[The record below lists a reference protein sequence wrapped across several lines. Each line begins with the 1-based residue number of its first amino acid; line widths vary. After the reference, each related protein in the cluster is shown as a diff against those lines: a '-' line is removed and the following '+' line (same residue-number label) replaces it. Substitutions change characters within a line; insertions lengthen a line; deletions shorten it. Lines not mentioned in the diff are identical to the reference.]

1 MALMS
6 VGDLSKVFHMRRQ
19 SADLKSALDRF
30 GSEATTGRTADLG
43 RTVRGDFSPVAGLE
57 RSLAQLGG
65 YRIATNEAAAFAS
78 ALQETLGTVGTLASG
93 GASGLV
99 QASMSTS
106 SAVIRTAG
114 MDVKQRFVSAVAALN
129 TRAADRTL
137 LAGAATTSAA
147 IVPAEDILVA
157 LRALTAGMTSA
168 ASIDSAV
175 VAWFDDPA
183 GYGALAY
190 RGSATPLAPF
200 QLGEGEDISLT
211 ITADNSQIRDTLKG
225 LALGAL
231 VGEGALNFDRPEQMT
246 LARRAGEHML
256 TADTAISYL
265 RADLGA
271 VEARIDEAATRNSA
285 ESASL
290 QLALS
295 AIVSVDPYEVASA
308 LQETQTQ
315 LENLY
320 TITALMSRLHL
331 VDFLR

>member
-1 MALMS
+1 MTLMS
-6 VGDLSKVFHMRRQ
+6 VGDLSKSFHMRRH
-19 SADLKSALDRF
+19 STELKLALERY
-30 GSEATTGRTADLG
+30 GTEATTGRTANLAQ
-43 RTVRGDFSPVAGLE
+43 TVKGDFTAVAGLE
-57 RSLAQLGG
+57 RSLTQLEG
-65 YRIATNEAAAFAS
+65 YRSATNEAAAFA
-78 ALQETLGTVGTLASG
+78 AAMQETLGTVGTLASG
-93 GASGLV
+93 GASGLI

-106 SAVIRTAG
+106 SNVILSAG

-137 LAGAATTSAA
+137 LGGADTTTAA
-147 IVPAEDILVA
+147 IAPAEDILVA
-157 LRALTAGMTSA
+157 LRTLTAGMTSA
-168 ASIDSAV
+168 ASIDAAV

-183 GYGALAY
+183 GYETLAY
-190 RGSATPLAPF
+190 QGSSTPLAPF
-200 QLGEGEDISLT
+200 QLGEGEDVSLT
-211 ITADNSQIRDTLKG
+211 ITANNSQIRDTLKG

-231 VGEGALNFDRPEQMT
+231 VGEGALTFDRPEQMA

-256 TADTAISYL
+256 TSASAITYL
-265 RADLGA
+265 QADLGA

-315 LENLY
+315 LETLY
-320 TITALMSRLHL
+320 TITARMSQLHL

>member
-1 MALMS
+1 MTLMS
-6 VGDLSKVFHMRRQ
+6 VGDLSKSFHMRRH
-19 SADLKSALDRF
+19 SAELKLALERY
-30 GSEATTGRTADLG
+30 GTEATTGRTANLAQ
-43 RTVRGDFSPVAGLE
+43 TVKGDFTAVAGLE
-57 RSLAQLGG
+57 RSLTQLDA
-65 YRIATNEAAAFAS
+65 YRGATNEAAAFA
-78 ALQETLGTVGTLASG
+78 AAMQETLGTVGTLASG
-93 GASGLV
+93 GASGLI

-106 SAVIRTAG
+106 ANVILSAGI
-114 MDVKQRFVSAVAALN
+114 DVKQRFVSAVAALN

-137 LAGAATTSAA
+137 LGGADTTTAA

-168 ASIDSAV
+168 ASIDAAV

-183 GYGALAY
+183 GYETVAY
-190 RGSATPLAPF
+190 RGASTPLAPF
-200 QLGEGEDISLT
+200 QLGEGEDVSLN
-211 ITADNSQIRDTLKG
+211 ITANHSQIRDTLKG

-231 VGEGALNFDRPEQMT
+231 VGEGALTFDRPEQMA

-256 TADTAISYL
+256 TADTAITYL

-271 VEARIDEAATRNSA
+271 IEARIDEAATRNSA

-315 LENLY
+315 LETLY
-320 TITALMSRLHL
+320 TITARMSQLHL
-331 VDFLR
+331 VGYLR